1 MASCGGGD
9 ALAAS
14 PNCRQLLRLPHQ
26 RSRAP
31 ESRAPESRAP
41 ESRAPESCTPES
53 RAPGSRFG
61 QSTRVLC
68 NDAPFRALPTP
79 IRAENTDKTPGQSSP
94 AVCVANLPAQNGV

>member
-1 MASCGGGD
+1 MASCGGD

-26 RSRAP
+26 R
-31 ESRAPESRAP
+31 SRAPESRAP